1 MRIFLRTNRFL
12 RMVLWGLMP
21 ALALAS
27 CSCDGGGDSSSI
39 GQMAPDFEFTPIDGK
54 PQRLSDFKGQPV
66 IVNFFATWCPPC
78 LMELPELDR
87 KIARPFADRGLVV
100 LIIGIDQV
108 PDDVADFKE
117 KSSYSFV
124 VATDPKSEIFSKFT
138 TVESIPQTFLIKP
151 DGTIAMHLK
160 GYEPSEL
167 QELKTQV
174 QKLLPAVK
182 AP

>member
-1 MRIFLRTNRFL
+1 MMIFAATTNRFL
-12 RMVLWGLMP
+12 RAVCWTLLP

-27 CSCDGGGDSSSI
+27 LSCDGEGKSSSV

-54 PQRLSDFKGQPV
+54 PQRLSDLKGQPV

-78 LMELPELDR
+78 LTELPELDR

-100 LIIGIDQV
+100 LIIGLDQV
-108 PDDVADFKE
+108 SDDVADFKE
-117 KSSYSFV
+117 KTDYSFV
-124 VATDPKSEIFSKFT
+124 VATDPKSAIFSKFT
-138 TVESIPQTFLIKP
+138 TEESIPQTFLIKP

-167 QELKTQV
+167 QELKVQV
-174 QKLLPAVK
+174 QKLLPA
-182 AP
+182 AR